1 MCLIIAR
8 KSKWSEVN
16 CMIVIHSWLVYSW
29 LVFQRFMYAARKHS
43 SAYMLPVL
51 MEAELRDPRTWP
63 GPVGFELGG
72 VLYSNLSEE
81 SELTLDGTGFQH
93 LCSEIDSRLRL
104 RRKSKSK

>member
-1 MCLIIAR
+1 M
-8 KSKWSEVN
+8 
-16 CMIVIHSWLVYSW
+16 VITDNLVS
-29 LVFQRFMYAARKHS
+29 LTFILHGR
-43 SAYMLPVL
+43 
-51 MEAELRDPRTWP
+51 P